1 MVCANFL
8 YAHTI
13 NCNLFLKYNIMLIKK
28 ITKNQMIGGER
39 TIFSFRSFESKSVE
53 LMLNM
58 QVNENNNQCKISV
71 R

>member
-1 MVCANFL
+1 M
-8 YAHTI
+8 HTI

-39 TIFSFRSFESKSVE
+39 TIFSFRSFKSKSVE

>member
-1 MVCANFL
+1 
-8 YAHTI
+8 
-13 NCNLFLKYNIMLIKK
+13 MLIKK

-39 TIFSFRSFESKSVE
+39 TIFSFRSFKSKSVE